1 MYRLTK
7 SAEETPD
14 SPTYVEI
21 TYKEGATSETT
32 NNNLKKMLDDYIL
45 GDILGESAW
54 WGGIQKSKGQDAA
67 KIFKRLKLFDKDN
80 TIGTHFLL
88 LLMH

>member
-1 MYRLTK
+1 MATEYKNYLNRLENEGVITLEQK
-7 SAEETPD
+7 AERLEKTGFITD
-14 SPTYVEI
+14 GTEI

-54 WGGIQKSKGQDAA
+54 WGGICC
-67 KIFKRLKLFDKDN
+67 
-80 TIGTHFLL
+80 
-88 LLMH
+88 